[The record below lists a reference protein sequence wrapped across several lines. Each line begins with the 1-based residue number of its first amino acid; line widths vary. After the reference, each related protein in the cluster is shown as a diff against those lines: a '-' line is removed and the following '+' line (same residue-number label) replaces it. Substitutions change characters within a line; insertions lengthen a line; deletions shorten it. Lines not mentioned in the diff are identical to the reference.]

1 MATQGPGKGE
11 EFQNAGR
18 RISGKESGMDL
29 GLVADA
35 VLEGVPASEDFV
47 EE

>member
-1 MATQGPGKGE
+1 MQVEGS
-11 EFQNAGR
+11 Q
-18 RISGKESGMDL
+18 GKESGMDL

-35 VLEGVPASEDFV
+35 VLEGVPASDDFV